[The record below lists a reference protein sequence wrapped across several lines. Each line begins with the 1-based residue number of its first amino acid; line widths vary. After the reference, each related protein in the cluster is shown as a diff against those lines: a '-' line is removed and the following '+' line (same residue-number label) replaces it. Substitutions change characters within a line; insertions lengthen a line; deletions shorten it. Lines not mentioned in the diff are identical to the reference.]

1 MSQCTLKTKYCGT
14 EHNIEQILDLQT
26 FRNIVSAEVAQVH
39 ATLKVCPEVCLHAD
53 LNLLYTKK

>member
-1 MSQCTLKTKYCGT
+1 M
-14 EHNIEQILDLQT
+14 EHNIEKVLDLQT

-39 ATLKVCPEVCLHAD
+39 ATLKVCPEVCLHAE